1 MEDESLVKD
10 VLDIQSVLN
19 IHVEIKILL
28 RRKEMKKR

>member
-10 VLDIQSVLN
+10 VLGIQSVLN

-28 RRKEMKKR
+28 CRKEMKKR

>member
-28 RRKEMKKR
+28 WRKK

>member
-28 RRKEMKKR
+28 WRKEMKKR